1 MVGKLCPERATLPPR
16 LSLGPWSSKGTGD
29 RRAQKRDVEGPQNDS
44 SVGAAPRREGDRQPH
59 CTRARIAGT
68 GETMIDTEVEYG
80 ATPGLT
86 ADMIRAQLDLV
97 VRDEVFRT
105 SKRSVAFL
113 KYVVEQTL
121 SGSADLI
128 KERTIGVEVFGRD
141 PAYDT
146 NADHIVRTAATELRK
161 RLATYYVDEKHRTE
175 LRMGLVP
182 GSYVPRFALPG
193 QGRHTV
199 IESEAEAEAGE
210 GGLETHSTHIQFG
223 PVPLAGSK
231 TTAKETPRWRRRYWR
246 LLFAAATMLAAV
258 SGYNL
263 LHRTSPEDLFW
274 KPVLDTPGPTL
285 VAVGDHP
292 DGPPTVPAVD
302 GTASAITPV
311 PSSDS
316 SQTVPFS
323 DTVTIARVVGAL
335 EASNKQ
341 VLIRRGSSSSFSDL
355 REGAVVLIGAFNNEW
370 SLRLTRQLR
379 FSLAMDLDKHL
390 IYIRDAR
397 NPTSRNWSWGT
408 NQPRE
413 PATGANSPKLQDFAL
428 ISRIRDSGTG
438 HVVVVI
444 GGLYTYGT
452 QAAGE
457 FLTNPDLM
465 QAVASQV
472 RSGKGGQNL
481 QIVLGTTV
489 TDGTPGPPRVLAVS
503 AE

>member
-1 MVGKLCPERATLPPR
+1 
-16 LSLGPWSSKGTGD
+16 
-29 RRAQKRDVEGPQNDS
+29 
-44 SVGAAPRREGDRQPH
+44 
-59 CTRARIAGT
+59 
-68 GETMIDTEVEYG
+68 MIDTEVEYG
-80 ATPGLT
+80 ATPELT
-86 ADMIRAQLDLV
+86 ASMIRAQLDLL
-97 VRDEVFRT
+97 VRDDVFRS

-121 SGSADLI
+121 SGSADQI

-141 PAYDT
+141 PSYDT
-146 NADHIVRTAATELRK
+146 NVDHIVRTAATELRK
-161 RLATYYVDEKHRTE
+161 RLAIYYVDEKHRSE

-193 QGRHTV
+193 QGRHTL
-199 IESEAEAEAGE
+199 IDPEAEAEAAEAGF
-210 GGLETHSTHIQFG
+210 ETHSAHIQFA
-223 PVPLAGSK
+223 PVPLAES
-231 TTAKETPRWRRRYWR
+231 TAAAKESSRRRRRYLG
-246 LLFAAATMLAAV
+246 LLFAATASLAVAL
-258 SGYNL
+258 GYSW
-263 LHRTSPEDLFW
+263 LHKANPEDLFW
-274 KPVLDTPGPTL
+274 RPVVDTPGPVL

-292 DGPPTVPAVD
+292 NGPPTLPAAD
-302 GTASAITPV
+302 GTSSPVTPV
-311 PSSDS
+311 PSLDS
-316 SQTVPFS
+316 SQTVPFA

-335 EASNKQ
+335 EARNKR

-379 FSLAMDLDKHL
+379 YSLAMDVDRHL
-390 IYIRDAR
+390 IYIRDAK
-397 NPTSRNWSWGT
+397 NPSSRDWSWGT

-413 PATGANSPKLQDFAL
+413 PVTGANSPKLQDFAL
-428 ISRIRDSGTG
+428 ISRIRDSETG

-452 QAAGE
+452 EAAGE
-457 FLTNPDLM
+457 FLTDPDLM
-465 QAVASQV
+465 QAIATEARASG
-472 RSGKGGQNL
+472 SGQNL